1 MPLLYPFKRVTRN
14 WKLFV
19 ALLIGII
26 LASTFF
32 AAVDIKANIVAKQAL
47 DQSLDGLVTD
57 LEYRSFNSRFNLT
70 NLENVVSNIS
80 SVNGVKDVAFV
91 FRSSQPF
98 KLPFDDYN
106 SSWYGPV
113 VSFPNTSR
121 IYDEWLNK
129 PEGGIGENETYL
141 ISGQTFKRYTTVGD
155 NISTAMAFWVPK
167 NYTFQNVFVNLTVA
181 GYANIT
187 DKGYSLLTGN
197 VWGSGSSGIS
207 SSTDRYRYQEDMM
220 IVSWENT
227 IPKLLSNVTDG
238 AIDTTFLINLDYNA
252 LVNPWD
258 TSSSIENV
266 EIVAET
272 IRNTILANFEYQG
285 YVSNILGNTLQVYE
299 NNFQDTLLNFL
310 LISFPVFFVAWFL
323 GSTVSAVSYNLRRRE
338 IGLLSTKGLSS
349 GQIQRMFLTE
359 ALTIGFAGGV
369 IGVVCG
375 IILNQVFLGEFNINT
390 LFDSYYFSPTT
401 MVITVILAM
410 ILALFSTF
418 MSARK
423 ASRLPTIEALRDYV
437 DADMDK
443 AYRKK
448 LTWAALILGGY
459 KIAVFALGINM
470 SFSLQ
475 QLSTSVSNYYATLL
489 IQGFAIF
496 DFIMTYIGP
505 ILFFWGLTR
514 LLIQNSL
521 KFQHLTSGFSRVMGD
536 LGALAVKN
544 VRRNPA
550 RIAAVAFLIAFI
562 VGYSVQV
569 SGQLS
574 SEQDYIARQVQQSVG
589 ADISV
594 SVFNATQTPKI
605 LASILA
611 NVSGI
616 KNTTLECELTQT
628 MESEGQGQMT
638 IMHTIDPN
646 SWALA
651 AYYEPQ
657 WFTGVSME
665 EAFDSLRRDN
675 MTIILER
682 SVAQNLNLTIGDEVG
697 INFPSGGRK
706 LTVVGFFGPE
716 PIEQYPG
723 LPKMADQTWSYI
735 PRNMFNMS
743 SEESDAYKLERFDER
758 ILIKLE
764 DGVNGTL
771 VAQQIRELN
780 LDILGVTSFDEQWR
794 ISQQMNNI
802 DTYGSLQNL
811 DVQRMG
817 LVFAVLSASVGTT
830 LVSLVSLR
838 ERNREATLMSVRG
851 LSYRQLVWMFLSENI
866 SVITFAVLLGLGIGA
881 IMVYGTVTAS
891 ALSASLVT
899 RHVAFSTEA
908 IISISTYIAL
918 IYASVILS
926 VLIMSRQY
934 VKKLDKMVR
943 LR

>member
-32 AAVDIKANIVAKQAL
+32 AAVDIKANIVAKEAL
-47 DQSLDGLVTD
+47 DQRLNLLVTD
-57 LEYRSFNSRFNLT
+57 LEYRSYNSRFNLT
-70 NLENVVSNIS
+70 NLDNVISNITS
-80 SVNGVKDVAFV
+80 INGVEDVAFV
-91 FRSSQPF
+91 FRSNQPF
-98 KLPFDDYN
+98 KMSSDDFN

-113 VSFPNTSR
+113 VAFPNSSR
-121 IYDEWLNK
+121 IYKEWLNR

-141 ISGQTFKRYTTVGD
+141 ISGQTFKGRTSVGD
-155 NISTAMAFWVPK
+155 NISTAMAFWVPA
-167 NYTFQNVFVNLTVA
+167 NYTFQNVPVNLTIA

-187 DKGYSLLTGN
+187 DKGYSLITGN
-197 VWGSGSSGIS
+197 TWGLIS
-207 SSTDRYRYQEDMM
+207 SDPLSSVDTYRYQQDMM

-227 IPKLLSNVTDG
+227 VTKLLSNVTDG
-238 AIDTTFLINLDYNA
+238 AIDSTFLINLDHDA
-252 LVNPWD
+252 LINPWD
-258 TSSSIENV
+258 TSTSAENV
-266 EIVAET
+266 ETVAET

-285 YVSNILGNTLQVYE
+285 YVSNILGNNLRIYE
-299 NNFQDTLLNFL
+299 NNFQGTLLNFL
-310 LISFPVFFVAWFL
+310 LISFPVFFVAWYL
-323 GSTVSAVSYNLRRRE
+323 GSTVSDVSYNLRRRE

-359 ALTIGFAGGV
+359 ALAIGFVGGV
-369 IGVVCG
+369 VGVVCG
-375 IILNQVFLGEFNINT
+375 MILNQVFLGAFNLDT
-390 LFDSYYFSPTT
+390 LFSSYYFSPIT
-401 MVITVILAM
+401 MVITVIFGMVLAF
-410 ILALFSTF
+410 FSVF

-423 ASRLPTIEALRDYV
+423 ASRLPTVEALRDYI
-437 DADMDK
+437 DADMEK
-443 AYRKK
+443 PYRKK
-448 LTWAALILGGY
+448 LTWAAFILGSY
-459 KIAVFALGINM
+459 KIAVFASGTNL
-470 SFSLQ
+470 SFLLQ
-475 QLSTSVSNYYATLL
+475 QLNMSINNYYATLL

-496 DFIMTYIGP
+496 DLILTYIGP
-505 ILFFWGLTR
+505 ILFFWGLTKI
-514 LLIQNSL
+514 LIHNSL
-521 KFQHLTSGFSRVMGD
+521 KFQQLTSSFSKVMGD
-536 LGALAVKN
+536 LGSLAVKN

-574 SEQDYIARQVQQSVG
+574 SEQDYIARQVQQAVG

-594 SVFNATQTPKI
+594 SVLNATQTPKI
-605 LASILA
+605 LESILA

-628 MESEGQGQMT
+628 MSSDGGQTT
-638 IMHTIDPN
+638 IMHTIDPD
-646 SWALA
+646 SWAVA

-657 WFTGVSME
+657 WFTGASME
-665 EAFDSLRRDN
+665 QAFDSLRHDN

-682 SVAQNLNLTIGDEVG
+682 SVAQNLNLTIGDKVG

-706 LTVVGFFGPE
+706 LTIVGFFGPE
-716 PIEQYPG
+716 PTEIYPNS
-723 LPKMADQTWSYI
+723 PKVADQTWSFI
-735 PRNMFNMS
+735 PRNLFNMS
-743 SEESDAYKLERFDER
+743 SEYSDAYKLERFDER

-771 VAQQIRELN
+771 VAQQIRD
-780 LDILGVTSFDEQWR
+780 LDLEILGVTSFDEQWQL
-794 ISQQMNNI
+794 SQQMGNI
-802 DTYGSLQNL
+802 NTYGSLQNL

-866 SVITFAVLLGLGIGA
+866 AVMTFAVLLGLGVGA
-881 IMVYGTVTAS
+881 IIVYGNVSTAS
-891 ALSASLVT
+891 IMPSLVT

-908 IISISTYIAL
+908 IVSISSYIAL
-918 IYASVILS
+918 IYASVIFS

-934 VKKLDKMVR
+934 VSKLDKMVR